1 MAWSDKQKRWAKE
14 MARDHFYAGESVSEL
29 DIETLLFGDTDAERK
44 DVAVQYAKDV
54 IKVKRLARKA
64 ILNAE
69 IDVLDAEVADVP
81 VD

>member
-1 MAWSDKQKRWAKE
+1 MAWSDKQKVWAKE
-14 MARDHFYAGESVSEL
+14 MVRDYFYSGENVATQ
-29 DIETLLFGDTDAERK
+29 DIETLLFGDTEGSRQA
-44 DVAVQYAKDV
+44 VVVQYAKDV

-64 ILNAE
+64 ILTAE